1 MQNDWIKAEE
11 ILNKDGVVV
20 LPTDTLYGL
29 IGKADSKKAV
39 ERIYEIK
46 GRNESKPFIVLINSY
61 KQFKNFGII
70 LNDKQE
76 KFLKKVWPGQVSV
89 ILPCL
94 FREFEYIHR
103 GTHSIAFRMIGKR
116 NRNLYKLINNVGPL
130 VAPSVNPEGKEPAIS
145 IKQAKKYFGPAR
157 NSRDIASAGG
167 DNVDLYINAGMRM
180 SEPSTL
186 VKFESNSTWKILR
199 QGKIKVNF

>member
-1 MQNDWIKAEE
+1 MKNDWTKAEE

-39 ERIYEIK
+39 EKIYEIK

-61 KQFKNFGII
+61 KQFKDFKII

-76 KFLKKVWPGQVSV
+76 EFLKKVWPGQVSV

-94 FREFEYIHR
+94 FKEFEYIHR

-116 NRNLYKLINNVGPL
+116 NRNLYKLINSVGPL

-145 IKQAKKYFGPAR
+145 IKQAKKYFG
-157 NSRDIASAGG
+157 NNI
-167 DNVDLYINAGMRM
+167 DLYINAGVKM

-186 VKFESNSTWKILR
+186 VKQESNGSWNILR